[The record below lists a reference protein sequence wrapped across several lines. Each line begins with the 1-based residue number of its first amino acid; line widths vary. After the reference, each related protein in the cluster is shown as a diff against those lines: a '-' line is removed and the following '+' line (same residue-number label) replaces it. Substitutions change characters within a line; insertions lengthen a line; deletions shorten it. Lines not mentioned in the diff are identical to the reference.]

1 MIQLAPLLASRWAL
15 PAAIALAIVTAA
27 ALGWWLGQP
36 KPVQE
41 TYASAQR
48 QADGSTVLERRPNAQ
63 AQPKQAIPKKTKLE
77 RVSQITV
84 QPNAI
89 ATPGKPCPPV
99 TIDMSLVREQ
109 DGSRRVLASSPDGE
123 IIAGLDIPVETA
135 APPEKPK
142 RWSAGLSWSP
152 IDNSAGVWIERDVPV
167 FRKVVRVGLD
177 LNQPAQPGAGIDTR
191 LRVGFAF

>member
-1 MIQLAPLLASRWAL
+1 MISIATPAPRWLLPS
-15 PAAIALAIVTAA
+15 AIVLAVFTAA

-63 AQPKQAIPKKTKLE
+63 AKPKQAIPKKTKLE

-109 DGSRRVLASSPDGE
+109 DGSRRVLASSPDGD
-123 IIAGLDIPVETA
+123 IVAGLDIPVETA
-135 APPEKPK
+135 APQEKPK
-142 RWSAGLSWSP
+142 RWAAGLSWSP
-152 IDNSAGVWIERDVPV
+152 LDNAAGVWIERDVPV
-167 FRKVVRVGLD
+167 FRKTVRVGLD
-177 LNQPAQPGAGIDTR
+177 LNQPAQPGAGVDTR